1 MTITNSTHTQ
11 HKSSR
16 GSSTQTRKISVLDG
30 WMNLALRFFSFF
42 FCSLFF
48 WWYDEPK
55 FVWDWTLLY
64 PSSIGYYYTFIL
76 SLFSSLLSAGG
87 MSPSRIIHI
96 HELTYKCRSL
106 YEKKDLLVY
115 THTQLLL
122 YSTHYIALSFS
133 LSSPPFFGGWSFAYA
148 KVVEF
153 FFRIC
158 KKRFFLLF
166 LFVWTRITFF
176 S

>member
-1 MTITNSTHTQ
+1 MRAREYYRLAH
-11 HKSSR
+11 HKWFALSAI
-16 GSSTQTRKISVLDG
+16 TQTTTRFSSVCVCIYGVWWLLPTAHTHSTKAAGAHPHRHEKFLFWMDG
-30 WMNLALRFFSFF
+30 WISRSAFSLFL

-115 THTQLLL
+115 THT
-122 YSTHYIALSFS
+122 HNSFYT
-133 LSSPPFFGGWSFAYA
+133 AH
-148 KVVEF
+148 
-153 FFRIC
+153 I
-158 KKRFFLLF
+158 
-166 LFVWTRITFF
+166 I
-176 S
+176 

>member
-1 MTITNSTHTQ
+1 MRARAREYYRLAHHKWFALSAIITQTTTRFSSVCVYLWGLMTITNSTHTQ

-115 THTQLLL
+115 THT
-122 YSTHYIALSFS
+122 HNSFYT
-133 LSSPPFFGGWSFAYA
+133 AH
-148 KVVEF
+148 
-153 FFRIC
+153 I
-158 KKRFFLLF
+158 
-166 LFVWTRITFF
+166 I
-176 S
+176 